1 MRAGRMRLDGCS
13 RSDVTRDARRGAGR
27 RRGRRPAEVIQRRA
41 VTDLPAPAVALLAA
55 VAFVAGT
62 VDAIAGGGGLLTLP
76 ALLFAGLPPHLALG
90 TNKGQSVF
98 GSFAALVRFARG
110 GLVDGRRAAVGFPL
124 GLAGS
129 LCGAALVLA
138 VPPRVLRGVVLALLV
153 AAAAFVAFR
162 HASRPRASA
171 EPAPRRERLVLAG
184 AIALA
189 IGAYDGF
196 FGPGTGTFLI
206 VAFVALL
213 GDGLT
218 RASAGAKVVNFASN
232 LAAVALFAARGVV
245 AWHVALP
252 MAGAQLLGGWLG
264 AHLTLRRGDALVRRA
279 AVVTALALAL
289 KLAWDM
295 R

>member
-1 MRAGRMRLDGCS
+1 
-13 RSDVTRDARRGAGR
+13 VTPPS
-27 RRGRRPAEVIQRRA
+27 PATIFLL
-41 VTDLPAPAVALLAA
+41 TAVAL
-55 VAFVAGT
+55 VAGT
-62 VDAIAGGGGLLTLP
+62 IDAIAGGGGLLTLP
-76 ALLFAGLPPHLALG
+76 ALLFAGLTPHLALG
-90 TNKGQSVF
+90 TNKGQAVF
-98 GSFAALVRFARG
+98 GSFAAMLRFAHG
-110 GLVDGRRAAVGFPL
+110 GLLDRRRAAIAFPL

-129 LCGAALVLA
+129 LAGAALVLA
-138 VPPRVLRGVVLALLV
+138 VPPRALRTVVLVLLI
-153 AAAAFVAFR
+153 AAAAFVALR
-162 HASRPRASA
+162 RASRPR
-171 EPAPRRERLVLAG
+171 PAAAPARGRLAIAG

-218 RASAGAKVVNFASN
+218 AASAAAKVVNFASN
-232 LAAVALFAARGVV
+232 LAALALFATRGVV
-245 AWHVALP
+245 VWRVALP
-252 MAGAQLLGGWLG
+252 MAAAQLAGGWLG

-279 AVVTALALAL
+279 AVLTALALAF